1 MTCRQLNVGMIKADD
16 MVLFVLVVDEGS
28 FSKVA
33 DKLALTNSV
42 VSKRI
47 ARLEANLN
55 AQLQSY
61 CLGR

>member
-1 MTCRQLNVGMIKADD
+1 

-42 VSKRI
+42 VSNRI
-47 ARLEANLN
+47 A
-55 AQLQSY
+55 
-61 CLGR
+61 